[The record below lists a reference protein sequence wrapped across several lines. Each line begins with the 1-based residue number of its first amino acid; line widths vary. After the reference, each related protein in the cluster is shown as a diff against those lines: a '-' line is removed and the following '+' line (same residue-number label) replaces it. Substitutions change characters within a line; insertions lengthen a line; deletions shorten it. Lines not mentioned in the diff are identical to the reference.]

1 MKEYRPYW
9 VALLVM
15 AALSPIGLYLPELLR
30 AGSAWGEW
38 GLDEVRQMIGYTPSG
53 MERLSNLWKAPIPDY
68 ALPGQDE
75 APLAHRSLSYVL
87 SAFVGVGLCG
97 GGAYVLTRWLTKGTR

>member
-38 GLDEVRQMIGYTPSG
+38 GLEEVRQMIGYTPSG
-53 MERLSNLWKAPIPDY
+53 MERLSDLWKAPIPDY
-68 ALPGQDE
+68 ALPGQEE

-87 SAFVGVGLCG
+87 SAVLGVALCG
-97 GGAYVLTRWLTKGTR
+97 GGTYVLTRWLTKGNR